1 MLMVKYAQGKV
12 CPAFHHYPALFMPA
26 CTVPTTLGNSG
37 LGLGWWGRQVGSA
50 P

>member
-12 CPAFHHYPALFMPA
+12 CPASHHYPALFMPA
-26 CTVPTTLGNSG
+26 CTVPTTLGNRG
-37 LGLGWWGRQVGSA
+37 LGLGRWGRQVGSA